1 METAPK
7 RIKMKDGIVW
17 WDCRDEDRVDLEKES
32 LMEMEGNAEEEW
44 IWEDVE
50 EERISV
56 RC

>member
-1 METAPK
+1 
-7 RIKMKDGIVW
+7 MKDGIVW

-32 LMEMEGNAEEEW
+32 LMEMEGNAKEEW